1 MNLGFLYYDSSFAA
15 LRHRSNLTDNQ
26 RLPKPTVP
34 SSRLRL
40 RTLTHPLVQPPWW
53 LFVTPSPSVRLAQ
66 RHSLPL
72 QITSALAVCKVLLV
86 KVAANGF
93 HRRAYFERIQEAL
106 FRQFLLEQL
115 SQPSSVVATQGS
127 GEALPEGVSGA
138 VQIGHESGL
147 KRGFGS
153 EVQNWVELQQQK
165 KVGNVPE
172 RPTAGAE
179 PADVTGIQGGVR
191 QELRR
196 TSSKNGRSSDG
207 SDGPNRSDSPHPPSN
222 PHVSRT
228 MSYEDIED
236 VRIDGDAYGRR
247 DTFDDSP
254 HSLRSVRVPTPGNQV
269 RSFTVC

>member
-1 MNLGFLYYDSSFAA
+1 MQPDK
-15 LRHRSNLTDNQ
+15 T
-26 RLPKPTVP
+26 
-34 SSRLRL
+34 
-40 RTLTHPLVQPPWW
+40 PLVH
-53 LFVTPSPSVRLAQ
+53 FVAFNLSVRLAHAQ
-66 RHSLPL
+66 PYSLDP

-127 GEALPEGVSGA
+127 GEALDSGA
-138 VQIGHESGL
+138 AQNGHESSL

-153 EVQNWVELQQQK
+153 EVENWVELQQQK
-165 KVGNVPE
+165 KVGNAPE

-179 PADVTGIQGGVR
+179 LADVTGIQEGVR

-196 TSSKNGRSSDG
+196 TSSKKAAENGRISDG
-207 SDGPNRSDSPHPPSN
+207 SDGPNCSDSPHQPSN

-228 MSYEDIED
+228 MSYEDVED
-236 VRIDGDAYGRR
+236 VRIDRDAYGRR

-269 RSFTVC
+269 RRSVFANLLSFAARMSQNGD